1 MNKDSMHLICNLTV
15 AEFRNILLKSKYR
28 ITYMFLLYSY
38 SITEKGYMYVL
49 PFIHMQQMQYNK

>member
-15 AEFRNILLKSKYR
+15 AEFRNIYIYR

-38 SITEKGYMYVL
+38 GITEKGYMYVL